1 MNICFF
7 NRSYWPEA
15 GATGRL
21 LAQLAED
28 LVGVHG
34 CDVTVVAGRPVEIAA
49 QQESFRLK
57 AEATE
62 SKGGAADSPGGLVA
76 SAFRRKATSAEIHRG
91 VRIVR
96 AGGTT
101 FNRRRFAG
109 RALNYLT
116 YFASACLSAL
126 RVPPP
131 DVAIALSDPPIVGFA
146 ALLASRRS
154 GGRFVLVCQD
164 LFPEVTILLDD
175 FHSRIVDRVLF
186 WINRF
191 LMRRADRVVVV
202 GEAMKEKVVATRG
215 IDEANVIVIH
225 NWCDRAQVTPAP
237 RRNAVAIELGLADGF
252 VVMHSGNMGFAQDL
266 DTLLD
271 AAASLR
277 DLRDVTVAIVGGGAR
292 RAALEARVRDEG
304 LTNVRLLPY
313 QPEERLSDT
322 LASADVHVVSMK
334 RGLEGCLVPSKL
346 YGVLAA
352 GRAYIAAAEPTT
364 EVATIASGTG
374 SGIVVPPGSAAGLAA
389 AVRRLHAD
397 RALTA
402 RLGRAA
408 LAASATYDRPRQV
421 AAYFDVFAS
430 LAPSNEAVFHA
441 KGSKAGSSP

>member
-1 MNICFF
+1 VRIAFF

-28 LVGVHG
+28 LVSRHG
-34 CDVTVVAGRPVEIAA
+34 CDVTVVAGRPIE
-49 QQESFRLK
+49 Q
-57 AEATE
+57 
-62 SKGGAADSPGGLVA
+62 AADGIV
-76 SAFRRKATSAEIHRG
+76 RRKGTPRDEHHRG
-91 VRIVR
+91 VRILR

-101 FNRRRFAG
+101 FDRRRFAG
-109 RALNYLT
+109 RALNYVT
-116 YFASACLSAL
+116 YFASACLAAW
-126 RVPPP
+126 RVPRC
-131 DVAIALSDPPIVGFA
+131 DVAVGFSDPPIIGFA
-146 ALLASRRS
+146 ALLAARRS

-175 FHSRIVDRVLF
+175 FHSRLVDRALF
-186 WINRF
+186 RINRF

-202 GEAMKEKVVATRG
+202 GEAMKARVVETRG
-215 IDEANVIVIH
+215 IDDARVAVIH
-225 NWCDRAQVTPAP
+225 NWCDRAQVGPAP
-237 RRNAVAIELGLADGF
+237 RRNAVAAALGLVDRF

-277 DLRDVTVAIVGGGAR
+277 DLPDVLVAIVGSGAR

-322 LASADVHVVSMK
+322 LGSADVHVVSMK

-352 GRAYIAAAEPTT
+352 GRAYIAAADEAT
-364 EVATIASGTG
+364 EVATIARSTG
-374 SGIVVPPGSAAGLAA
+374 SGVVVPPGDPAALAA

-397 RALTA
+397 RALTD
-402 RLGRAA
+402 RLGRTALDAA
-408 LAASATYDRPRQV
+408 VMYDRPRQV
-421 AAYFDVFAS
+421 TAYFDLFAS
-430 LAPSNEAVFHA
+430 LADARAVVA
-441 KGSKAGSSP
+441 AAASERALR